1 MCAIVPLQRRRGCVS
16 YFAFEWQ
23 PTWFSM
29 TPDSQLMYANYSS
42 NRNLM
47 IQFFLF
53 RSLVRSSFQFVVAL
67 WFFLSRMISV
77 LLVCLLFFGSVLFI
91 GDIIESRRRCA
102 ATVTSKG
109 LETESSDYW
118 FIFFSSSLLL
128 LLLRSFCC
136 FTCVYEVEVFYLTL
150 LSISIGFAIIHSI
163 RYSH

>member
-77 LLVCLLFFGSVLFI
+77 LLACLLFFGSVLFI

-118 FIFFSSSLLL
+118 FIFFLLL
-128 LLLRSFCC
+128 FFCYFFVLFAVLHVYTKLKSF
-136 FTCVYEVEVFYLTL
+136 TWLYW
-150 LSISIGFAIIHSI
+150 A
-163 RYSH
+163 